1 MLKSVVIGVVLAASA
16 ITMASAA
23 DAPAVARKVLS
34 QQDVLNNQTMAT
46 IDVLFPAGSR
56 EGRHTHSG
64 PLMIYVLS
72 GVLSLDNE
80 GKPQTDYKAGEVAY
94 RNRQDS
100 RGHQQRQRARACG
113 RGLHRP
119 QGRADHD
126 GCSVKI

>member
-1 MLKSVVIGVVLAASA
+1 MFKSVVMGTVLAASA
-16 ITMASAA
+16 VTMASAA

-64 PLMIYVLS
+64 PLMIYVVS

-94 RNRQDS
+94 IET
-100 RGHQQRQRARACG
+100 G
-113 RGLHRP
+113 
-119 QGRADHD
+119 
-126 GCSVKI
+126 KIHEGINKGSETVHVVAVYTGPKAAPITMPAQ